1 LVIKKYSKG
10 ELTSRLLI
18 NKFKGEIIVS
28 APMGAGMNYQDLR
41 DDGKLII
48 VCGGTG
54 VLPFCDLIDLL
65 FKRVKYL
72 QNPGLMS

>member
-1 LVIKKYSKG
+1 MVIKKYSKG
-10 ELTSRLLI
+10 ELTSRLLV
-18 NKFKGEIIVS
+18 NKFKGEMIVS
-28 APMGAGMNYQDLR
+28 APMGAGMNYQNLR
-41 DDGKLII
+41 NDGKVII

-72 QNPGLMS
+72 RNPELLT

>member
-1 LVIKKYSKG
+1 MVIKKYSKG
-10 ELTSRLLI
+10 ELTSRLLV

-28 APMGAGMNYQDLR
+28 APMGAGMNYQNLR
-41 DDGKLII
+41 NDGKVII

-65 FKRVKYL
+65 FKRIKYL
-72 QNPGLMS
+72 RNPELLT

>member
-1 LVIKKYSKG
+1 MVIKKYSKG
-10 ELTSRLLI
+10 ELTSRLLV

-28 APMGAGMNYQDLR
+28 APMGAGMNYQNLR
-41 DDGKLII
+41 NDGKVII

-72 QNPGLMS
+72 RNPELLT

>member
-1 LVIKKYSKG
+1 MVIKKYSKG
-10 ELTSRLLI
+10 ELTSRLLV

-28 APMGAGMNYQDLR
+28 APMGAGMNYQNLR
-41 DDGKLII
+41 NDGKVII

-72 QNPGLMS
+72 RNPDILT